1 MKHSYFACITVS
13 KVYTA
18 VLGTCAT
25 FSATALLARTK
36 KGGARR
42 GGVNI
47 KKWRGGSGAKSG
59 ANSRHFRAIF
69 EPNLA

>member
-25 FSATALLARTK
+25 FSATALLARTI

-47 KKWRGGSGAKSG
+47 KKWRGGSGAKKW
-59 ANSRHFRAIF
+59 R
-69 EPNLA
+69 

>member
-1 MKHSYFACITVS
+1 MKHLYFACITVS
-13 KVYTA
+13 KVYPA

-47 KKWRGGSGAKSG
+47 KKMARWQWRKKVAL
-59 ANSRHFRAIF
+59 NRAISAPF
-69 EPNLA
+69 SNQI